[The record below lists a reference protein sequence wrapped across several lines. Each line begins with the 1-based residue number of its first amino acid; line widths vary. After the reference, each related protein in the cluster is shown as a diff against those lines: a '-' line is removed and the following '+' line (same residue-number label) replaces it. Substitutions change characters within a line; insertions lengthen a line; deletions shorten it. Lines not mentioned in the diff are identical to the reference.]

1 MPTISSKGVLLSEFM
16 LRMCLDFTRSASPP
30 TGMISIE
37 SILVGLS
44 NVLTSFNKTKGMP
57 EDMPARMP
65 EDMPEDML
73 GLLAPFMGTDQGI
86 DVLFAYLVPVVV
98 NRYLLQRHNAGFS
111 AHVISIAP
119 PIQICS
125 MVARTQHALS
135 LDMYTLHSTLS
146 IELNVHQQAI
156 WKLVIAESIIET
168 HVFNEGSV
176 ISATNDAMVIESITP
191 GGALG
196 GGAFSTASAFDVANS
211 FGGGNTSSSSSSSGG
226 ANIRPR
232 KRSKRRKRPRTDGK
246 VERELKKLLKP
257 FTTEGME
264 LLFVH
269 VVPIIVHFVLCRGF
283 ELEE

>member
-1 MPTISSKGVLLSEFM
+1 M
-16 LRMCLDFTRSASPP
+16 R
-30 TGMISIE
+30 
-37 SILVGLS
+37 
-44 NVLTSFNKTKGMP
+44 
-57 EDMPARMP
+57 
-65 EDMPEDML
+65 
-73 GLLAPFMGTDQGI
+73 TDQGI

-111 AHVISIAP
+111 AHAIPIAP

-176 ISATNDAMVIESITP
+176 ISVSQNCGSSSSTINGATNDAMVIESITP

-269 VVPIIVHFVLCRGF
+269 VVPIIVHFVLCRGL